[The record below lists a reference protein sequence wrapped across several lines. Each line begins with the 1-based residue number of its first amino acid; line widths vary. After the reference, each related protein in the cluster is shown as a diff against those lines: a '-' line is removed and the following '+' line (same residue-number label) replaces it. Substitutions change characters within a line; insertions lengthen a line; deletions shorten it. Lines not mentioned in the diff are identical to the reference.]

1 MGEKPVLYRG
11 AIFSGQILSALQAVI
26 AGLGPIQID
35 AMGTCG
41 KLFQGV
47 PSSGGSHYF
56 LVLKADEE
64 ITIGGEAQ

>member
-1 MGEKPVLYRG
+1 MRNPYFTGGHLQRTDPP
-11 AIFSGQILSALQAVI
+11 ALQAVI